1 LLLILLPRCFFK
13 DRLASRVDG
22 SQGGDESS
30 GIQWFEK
37 SSRIVPHES
46 LWVRG
51 GLVEVI
57 YCKADLTYLD
67 PHRPVMTLGWK
78 VIHTVTPVAC
88 GGNFNKEERGISVT
102 I

>member
-1 LLLILLPRCFFK
+1 MLNGREVLTPTRSLLP
-13 DRLASRVDG
+13 
-22 SQGGDESS
+22 
-30 GIQWFEK
+30 
-37 SSRIVPHES
+37 P

-67 PHRPVMTLGWK
+67 PHRTVMTLGWK

-88 GGNFNKEERGISVT
+88 GGYFNKEGSL
-102 I
+102 